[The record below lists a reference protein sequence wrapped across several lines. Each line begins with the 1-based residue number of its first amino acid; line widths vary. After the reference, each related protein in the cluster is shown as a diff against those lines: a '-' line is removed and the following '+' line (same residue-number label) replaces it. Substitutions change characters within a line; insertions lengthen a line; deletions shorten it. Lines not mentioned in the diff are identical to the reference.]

1 MKAVGYAE
9 GAIFTD
15 HIINHRK
22 NIREYFLKNYFGEA
36 TDFPAELYTFFAD
49 NIVWMRK
56 QARLNRDAYW
66 KQIAY
71 SLAHFDG
78 LV

>member
-56 QARLNRDAYW
+56 
-66 KQIAY
+66 
-71 SLAHFDG
+71 
-78 LV
+78 